1 MGLLAPLFLLGL
13 AGLVVPIV
21 VHLTERQRRQVVDF
35 PSLMFLRQ
43 IPFRSSRR
51 KKIHHWALLAIRAL
65 ALALL
70 VAAFS
75 RPFFENDVVGIGSTG
90 GPREVVVVL
99 DRSYSMGYGDRWERA
114 KTQAREVF
122 EGLGAQDR
130 ASLVLM
136 SRGAEA
142 VLRATSDRDRLLAA
156 LDTASVSA
164 DGTLYGPALKLAQTI
179 LDESEPQYQR
189 EVVIISDFQRNGWK
203 GDEDVTFPP
212 GTLVSPVLI
221 SDETTPNATVASVT
235 LRRDFFSGQ
244 ERMTAEARVVRR
256 GGEAPVDLSIV
267 LEIDGQ
273 EVQTQTVHLESTGSA
288 VVTFE
293 AFTLSDV
300 YTRGS
305 IRIDPDALPQD
316 DELHFVLSPGRA
328 MRTIVLEGANPQQD
342 ASFYIR
348 TAHISEEASFDVE
361 VRRSTSLSA
370 ADLASTDV
378 VILNDIPFPQGAG
391 GDRLRRFVEE
401 GGGLLLVLGE
411 RSAWQTGLEEILPG
425 RFGPAR
431 NHSRGAARLGR
442 LDRSHPVFEAFA
454 GPRSGDFSRARFFR
468 SRDLELVPE
477 GRGLAWFD
485 DGSVALAERRLGE
498 GTVLVWTSTMD
509 RYWNDLAV
517 QPVFLP
523 FIHGLMRHL
532 SGYQERVPWFTIGQV
547 LDLAD
552 PAGLVFVADRETE
565 LPPDV
570 DLVALTP
577 GGGSVALPATAGPRF
592 LELEEPGFYPVRP
605 PGTNPARPFAVAVN
619 VDVAESELEAMDP
632 EELAAAVAPR
642 ETGVVIGAGGETL
655 SVEMQERNQERRQS
669 LWRLLM
675 VAALVLLLMETAISN
690 WISRTTTTRFE
701 HGRSYAPSNT

>member
-1 MGLLAPLFLLGL
+1 
-13 AGLVVPIV
+13 
-21 VHLTERQRRQVVDF
+21 
-35 PSLMFLRQ
+35 
-43 IPFRSSRR
+43 
-51 KKIHHWALLAIRAL
+51 
-65 ALALL
+65 
-70 VAAFS
+70 
-75 RPFFENDVVGIGSTG
+75 
-90 GPREVVVVL
+90 
-99 DRSYSMGYGDRWERA
+99 
-114 KTQAREVF
+114 
-122 EGLGAQDR
+122 
-130 ASLVLM
+130 
-136 SRGAEA
+136 
-142 VLRATSDRDRLLAA
+142 
-156 LDTASVSA
+156 
-164 DGTLYGPALKLAQTI
+164 
-179 LDESEPQYQR
+179 
-189 EVVIISDFQRNGWK
+189 
-203 GDEDVTFPP
+203 
-212 GTLVSPVLI
+212 
-221 SDETTPNATVASVT
+221 
-235 LRRDFFSGQ
+235 
-244 ERMTAEARVVRR
+244 
-256 GGEAPVDLSIV
+256 
-267 LEIDGQ
+267 
-273 EVQTQTVHLESTGSA
+273 
-288 VVTFE
+288 
-293 AFTLSDV
+293 
-300 YTRGS
+300 
-305 IRIDPDALPQD
+305 
-316 DELHFVLSPGRA
+316 

-378 VILNDIPFPQGAG
+378 VILNDIPFPQGAA

-675 VAALVLLLMETAISN
+675 VAALVLLLIETAISN

-701 HGRSYAPSNT
+701 HGRSYVPSNT